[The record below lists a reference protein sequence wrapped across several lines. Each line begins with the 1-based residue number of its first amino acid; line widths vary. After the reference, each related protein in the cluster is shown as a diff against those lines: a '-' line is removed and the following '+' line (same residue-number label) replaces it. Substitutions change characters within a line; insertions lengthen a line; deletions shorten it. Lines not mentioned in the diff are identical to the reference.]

1 MPEDNENA
9 SIPDD
14 AEEDIPF
21 PGGPSSE
28 DVSESDGD
36 GHKTVENTPKTQ
48 GIDPEKQHNWW
59 TENLKNIAALA
70 IVAFCLIMI
79 AAFAGMQ
86 FGWPGADGGDAVA
99 KASDVF
105 KLIATTALGFL
116 FGRNSK

>member
-1 MPEDNENA
+1 MHP
-9 SIPDD
+9 SPMTRKRIF
-14 AEEDIPF
+14 PF
-21 PGGPSSE
+21 PEGLLPRMSL
-28 DVSESDGD
+28 
-36 GHKTVENTPKTQ
+36 KAMAMATRPLRTRQ

-79 AAFAGMQ
+79 AAFAGIQ